1 MALVRPKPQ
10 LIQNTYLVLTLFNT
24 LAASFIWGINT
35 LFLLDAGLSNAQA
48 FLANAFFTVGQVIFE
63 IPTGMV
69 ADMRGRRMSYLL
81 GTITL
86 SLSTLAYLG
95 AWVYHAPFW
104 VWAVTSM
111 LLGLGFTFFSGATEA
126 WLVDALAY
134 SKHKGD
140 LEGVFA
146 KSQSVAGISM
156 LVGSVSGGIIAQFT
170 NLGVP
175 YILRAGFLIA
185 NFFVALIFMHDWGFT
200 AEKRTNWRADTR
212 RLFNTS
218 VDVGLKKPAI
228 RWIMLGAP
236 FASGVGFYIFYAM
249 QPHLLDLFGD
259 PNAYSIAGLAAA
271 LLAGSQIIGSF
282 LAPVVKRLFKFRT
295 SALLVGEVL
304 GIAGL
309 FVFGVIKDFWS
320 AILFLGLW
328 AMLVAA
334 LQPVRQAYLN
344 SLIPSKQ
351 RATVLSFDSL
361 LGSTGGV
368 VIQPILGRVA
378 DIYSYGQSFIAGG
391 LIQALS
397 IPLAVLARREQVKA
411 EAKPQRKK
419 K

>member
-1 MALVRPKPQ
+1 
-10 LIQNTYLVLTLFNT
+10 
-24 LAASFIWGINT
+24 
-35 LFLLDAGLSNAQA
+35 
-48 FLANAFFTVGQVIFE
+48 
-63 IPTGMV
+63 
-69 ADMRGRRMSYLL
+69 
-81 GTITL
+81 
-86 SLSTLAYLG
+86 
-95 AWVYHAPFW
+95 
-104 VWAVTSM
+104 
-111 LLGLGFTFFSGATEA
+111 
-126 WLVDALAY
+126 
-134 SKHKGD
+134 
-140 LEGVFA
+140 
-146 KSQSVAGISM
+146 
-156 LVGSVSGGIIAQFT
+156 
-170 NLGVP
+170 
-175 YILRAGFLIA
+175 
-185 NFFVALIFMHDWGFT
+185 
-200 AEKRTNWRADTR
+200 
-212 RLFNTS
+212 
-218 VDVGLKKPAI
+218 
-228 RWIMLGAP
+228 
-236 FASGVGFYIFYAM
+236 
-249 QPHLLDLFGD
+249 
-259 PNAYSIAGLAAA
+259 
-271 LLAGSQIIGSF
+271 
-282 LAPVVKRLFKFRT
+282 
-295 SALLVGEVL
+295 LLVGEIL